1 MGIIIAIIIILAI
14 CYGII
19 MLIVYVG
26 PWILGAGAVAGISV
40 GTFYAIRNYWSS
52 IKDNISNNALKVTM
66 MVITSLF
73 ILGVLGGALYS
84 ISQITNT
91 LLQPSGKTTLSNSPG
106 RTTTNNS
113 SETWTNR
120 TVNTDWLNVR
130 SGPSANHTVLFTLP
144 ENTVIRVSNIG
155 GSGDWVKIRHN
166 NRDGFVNQRYL
177 R

>member
-52 IKDNISNNALKVTM
+52 IKDNISKNALKVTM

-73 ILGVLGGALYS
+73 IIGILGGVLYS

-91 LLQPSGKTTLSNSPG
+91 LSQPSGKTTIKNSPG
-106 RTTTNNS
+106 KTTTNNS
-113 SETWTNR
+113 SETWTNK

-130 SGPSANHTVLFTLP
+130 SGPSANHTVLFKLQK
-144 ENTVIRVSNIG
+144 NTVVRVSNTG
-155 GSGDWVKIRHN
+155 RSGDWVKIRYN
-166 NRDGFVNQRYL
+166 NREGFVNQRFL